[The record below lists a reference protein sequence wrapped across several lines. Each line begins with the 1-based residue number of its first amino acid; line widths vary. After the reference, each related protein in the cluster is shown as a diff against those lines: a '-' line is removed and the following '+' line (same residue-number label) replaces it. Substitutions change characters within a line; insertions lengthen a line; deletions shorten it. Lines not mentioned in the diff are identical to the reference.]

1 MYVEKIKKACNE
13 QNISIR
19 ELSEK
24 IGMSFS
30 GLYAALNNDTLKVNT
45 LLKIGKVL
53 QLSVNDFF
61 GERKTLNL
69 LTNNSFLD
77 NYEFDLI
84 IVLSNRYS
92 KFTEKISFF
101 KDYFIWFTMNEIA
114 NGFKPKYPNNIR
126 DEYCN
131 LITTDKLKKLKGSI
145 HKVQNIPFSK
155 WDTEDANLIS
165 ESWLLFGFYFP
176 IFEKNFMNIME
187 YLEDDMIKDEEIIK
201 FWEIWKEVQKTL

>member
-1 MYVEKIKKACNE
+1 MYVEKIKQACNQ
-13 QNISIR
+13 QNMSIR

-61 GERKTLNL
+61 GERKTINL
-69 LTNNSFLD
+69 LKNNTFLD

-84 IVLSNRYS
+84 VVLSNRYS

-101 KDYFIWFTMNEIA
+101 KDYFIWFIMDEIA
-114 NGFKPKYPNNIR
+114 NGFKPKYPKNIK
-126 DEYCN
+126 ETHCS
-131 LITTDKLKKLKGSI
+131 LITADKLKELEGLLPKL
-145 HKVQNIPFSK
+145 QNIPFSK
-155 WDTEDANLIS
+155 WDTEDANLILD
-165 ESWLLFGFYFP
+165 SWILFGFYFP

-187 YLEDDMIKDEEIIK
+187 YLEDDMIKNEEIIN
-201 FWEIWKEVQKTL
+201 FWEIWKEVQRLS

>member
-45 LLKIGKVL
+45 LLKIGKEL

-61 GERKTLNL
+61 GDQKTINL

-77 NYEFDLI
+77 YYEFDLI

-101 KDYFIWFTMNEIA
+101 KDYFIWFTIKEIA
-114 NGFKPKYPNNIR
+114 NGYKVKYPRSIK
-126 DEYCN
+126 DAHCT
-131 LITTDKLKKLKGSI
+131 LITNDKLKKLKGLI
-145 HKVQNIPFSK
+145 PKIQNIPFSK
-155 WDTEDANLIS
+155 WDTEDAKLVS
-165 ESWLLFGFYFP
+165 ESWILFGFYFP

-187 YLEDDMIKDEEIIK
+187 YLEDDMIKDKEILK
-201 FWEIWKEVQKTL
+201 FWKVWKQVQESL

>member
-53 QLSVNDFF
+53 QLSVHDFF
-61 GERKTLNL
+61 AEQKTINL

-101 KDYFIWFTMNEIA
+101 KDYFIWFTLDEIA
-114 NGFKPKYPNNIR
+114 NGFKVKYPKTMK
-126 DEYCN
+126 DEHCN
-131 LITTDKLKKLKGSI
+131 LITVDKLEKLKGLI
-145 HKVQNIPFSK
+145 PTLRNIPFSK
-155 WDTEDANLIS
+155 WDNENAELVLDS
-165 ESWLLFGFYFP
+165 LLLLGFYFP

-187 YLEDDMIKDEEIIK
+187 YLEDDMIKDEEILK
-201 FWEIWKEVQKTL
+201 FWEIWKRVQESL

>member
-1 MYVEKIKKACNE
+1 MYVEKIKQACNQ
-13 QNISIR
+13 QNMSIR
-19 ELSEK
+19 DLSEK

-61 GERKTLNL
+61 GERKTINL

-84 IVLSNRYS
+84 IVLSNRYN
-92 KFTEKISFF
+92 KFSEKISFF
-101 KDYFIWFTMNEIA
+101 KDYFIWFTINEIA
-114 NGFKPKYPNNIR
+114 NGFKPKYPRSIK
-126 DEYCN
+126 DENCW
-131 LITTDKLKKLKGSI
+131 LTTAEELKKLKALI
-145 HKVQNIPFSK
+145 PRLQNIPFSK

-187 YLEDDMIKDEEIIK
+187 YLEDDMIKDKEIIN
-201 FWEIWKEVQKTL
+201 FWEIWKKVQETL